1 MTTIEA
7 AEARADN
14 SFSADEMT
22 VIRTTARR
30 LIEEVKIDNP
40 AGIAWFG
47 SHLEQL
53 AGRSR
58 ARRLL
63 GDRMAAKVY
72 G

>member
-1 MTTIEA
+1 MTVED
-7 AEARADN
+7 AEARADT
-14 SFSADEMT
+14 SFSDDEMAI
-22 VIRTTARR
+22 IRRTARR
-30 LIEEVKIDNP
+30 LIEEVRLDNP

-47 SHLEQL
+47 SHLEHL
-53 AGRSR
+53 AGRRR